1 MIDPTAVE
9 SYNQRLTQSLS
20 DMRSLTPSQRD
31 RVKQHG
37 SRAEALLKNP
47 DMAMFIHQHKFDIM
61 DQLSMIS
68 AHDPDSNARRIAL
81 SNQLVGIDAFVAGL
95 QRAVYL
101 KNRAVSEQEGPA
113 EPRAATKEVYQP

>member
-1 MIDPTAVE
+1 MIDATAID
-9 SYNQRLTQSLS
+9 SYNSRLTVNLG
-20 DMRSLTPSQRD
+20 DLRTITVSQRD

-37 SRAEALLKNP
+37 SRAEALLKNA

-68 AHDPDSNARRIAL
+68 GHDPDSNARRIAL

-101 KNRAVSEQEGPA
+101 KNRVVSEQEGPA

>member
-1 MIDPTAVE
+1 MITTTAIDA
-9 SYNQRLTQSLS
+9 YNNRLTATINSLAN
-20 DMRSLTPSQRD
+20 MTAAELD
-31 RVKQHG
+31 RVRAHG

-61 DQLSMIS
+61 DQIS
-68 AHDPDSNARRIAL
+68 LISGHDPDSNARRIAL

-113 EPRAATKEVYQP
+113 EPRVKTKEVYIP